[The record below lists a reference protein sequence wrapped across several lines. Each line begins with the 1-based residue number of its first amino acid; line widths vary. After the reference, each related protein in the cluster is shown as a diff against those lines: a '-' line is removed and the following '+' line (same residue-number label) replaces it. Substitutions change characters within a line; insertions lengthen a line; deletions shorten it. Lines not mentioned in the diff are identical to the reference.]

1 VRNLINDYR
10 ELRAR
15 VSDPSL
21 VAEWVSSELPLAS
34 RGGWCL
40 AMLDDALTD
49 TFPGNDGSSEDF
61 RVRLQLAVILLE
73 LAEESHTVQDA
84 EESHTVQDRVICE
97 WYIRFAREAIEKE
110 LDAVPGSMTPNAISR
125 RALGLFQLTRQ
136 QAVMVA
142 ADQRAAALRALSD
155 SPPGSDAGRPAAAEA
170 KQLTLIKSLMWS
182 LVPILDKVSDR
193 VSSDEIRSWLD
204 IREEL
209 ALGPE
214 VARLNIER
222 MLVIAR
228 ANRVRELRSLAADGT
243 SAVEMACWLRD
254 QLGNEFTPHSLSNY
268 FEEAFGVDRAVLQ
281 NVGHWSGFGADG
293 TLSDKEFSEILDP
306 LIAVTARASSRPRP
320 PR

>member
-1 VRNLINDYR
+1 MGRMVVRNLINDYR
-10 ELRAR
+10 ELRRRA
-15 VSDPSL
+15 SDPSL
-21 VAEWVSSELPLAS
+21 VAEWVSAELPLAS

-61 RVRLQLAVILLE
+61 RVRLQLAVVLLE
-73 LAEESHTVQDA
+73 LAEESHTVQD
-84 EESHTVQDRVICE
+84 RPICE
-97 WYIRFAREAIEKE
+97 WYIRFAREAIEKG
-110 LDAVPGSMTPNAISR
+110 LDEVPESMTPNAVSR

-142 ADQRAAALRALSD
+142 AAQRAEALRAPSD
-155 SPPGSDAGRPAAAEA
+155 SPSRPDVARPAPPEA
-170 KQLTLIKSLMWS
+170 RQLTLIRSLMRS
-182 LVPILDKVSDR
+182 LVPILGEVSDR

-214 VARLNIER
+214 VARLNRKR
-222 MLVIAR
+222 MLVVGR
-228 ANRVRELRSLAADGT
+228 ANRVRDLRALAADGT

-254 QLGNEFTPHSLSNY
+254 RLGDEFSPRSLSDY

-281 NVGHWSGFGADG
+281 NVECWTGFEDGG
-293 TLSDKEFSEILDP
+293 TLSDQEFSEILDP
-306 LIAVTARASSRPRP
+306 VIAVGPARP
-320 PR
+320 

>member
-1 VRNLINDYR
+1 MRNLINDYR

-15 VSDPSL
+15 ASNPSL
-21 VAEWVSSELPLAS
+21 VAEWVISELPLAS

-40 AMLDDALTD
+40 AMLEDALTD
-49 TFPGNDGSSEDF
+49 TFPGNDESTEDF
-61 RVRLQLAVILLE
+61 GARLQLAVILLE
-73 LAEESHTVQDA
+73 LAEESHTI
-84 EESHTVQDRVICE
+84 QDRIICE
-97 WYIRFAREAIEKE
+97 WYSRFAREAIEKG
-110 LDAVPGSMTPNAISR
+110 LDAVPESMTPNAVSR
-125 RALGLFQLTRQ
+125 RALELFQLTRQ

-155 SPPGSDAGRPAAAEA
+155 SPTGSDVGRPASAEA
-170 KQLTLIKSLMWS
+170 KQLALIKSLMRS
-182 LVPILDKVSDR
+182 LVPILDKVSDH
-193 VSSDEIRSWLD
+193 VSSDEICSWLD

-214 VARLNIER
+214 VARLNTER

-228 ANRVRELRSLAADGT
+228 ANRVRELRSLATGGA

-254 QLGNEFTPHSLSNY
+254 QLGSEFTPHSLSDY
-268 FEEAFGVDRAVLQ
+268 FEEVFGVDRAVIQ
-281 NVGHWSGFGADG
+281 KVGRWSGFGVDG

>member
-1 VRNLINDYR
+1 MVVRSLINDYR

-15 VSDPSL
+15 ASNPSL
-21 VAEWVSSELPLAS
+21 VAEWVSGELPLAS
-34 RGGWCL
+34 RGGWYL

-73 LAEESHTVQDA
+73 LAEESHI
-84 EESHTVQDRVICE
+84 VQDRVICE
-97 WYIRFAREAIEKE
+97 WYIRFAREAIEKG
-110 LDAVPGSMTPNAISR
+110 LDAVPGSMTPNAVTR

-155 SPPGSDAGRPAAAEA
+155 SPPGSDVGRPAPAEA
-170 KQLTLIKSLMWS
+170 KQLTLIKSLMRS

-209 ALGPE
+209 ALGPV

-228 ANRVRELRSLAADGT
+228 ANRVRGLRSLAADGA
-243 SAVEMACWLRD
+243 SAVEVARWLRD
-254 QLGNEFTPHSLSNY
+254 QLGNEFTPHGLSDY

-281 NVGHWSGFGADG
+281 NVGRWSGFGADG

-306 LIAVTARASSRPRP
+306 LILRGAWGCR
-320 PR
+320 

>member
-1 VRNLINDYR
+1 MRNLINDYR

-15 VSDPSL
+15 ASDPSL

-73 LAEESHTVQDA
+73 LAEESHTVQD
-84 EESHTVQDRVICE
+84 RVICE
-97 WYIRFAREAIEKE
+97 WYIRFAREAIEKG
-110 LDAVPGSMTPNAISR
+110 LDAVPRSMTPDAVSR

-155 SPPGSDAGRPAAAEA
+155 SPPGSNAGRPAPAEA
-170 KQLTLIKSLMWS
+170 KQLTLIKSLMRS

-228 ANRVRELRSLAADGT
+228 ANRVRGLRSLAADGT
-243 SAVEMACWLRD
+243 SAVEMARWLRD

-281 NVGHWSGFGADG
+281 NVGRWSGFGADG

-306 LIAVTARASSRPRP
+306 IIAVTARASSRPRP